1 MVLLPCEDEVCTDH
15 WEYLQPRK
23 KAHFDSSDRNDNDN
37 DNNDDNDDADKGTI
51 VLASYQDMNPLV
63 ISVLFFYIAM

>member
-1 MVLLPCEDEVCTDH
+1 MVLPPCEDEVCTDH

-37 DNNDDNDDADKGTI
+37 NDDNDDDDKGTI
-51 VLASYQDMNPLV
+51 VLTSYQDPNPLV
-63 ISVLFFYIAM
+63 TSVLFFHIAM